1 MTTNTNLGPILKMA
15 FELKKITIEAPTKS
29 EDDEEGSEE

>member
-15 FELKKITIEAPTKS
+15 FELKKITIDPNSKAD
-29 EDDEEGSEE
+29 DDEEGSEE